1 MSESISFRKSV
12 VNLDD
17 LSKVTDTSF
26 NFFITSSATSSV
38 LTVDEFFSEYTR
50 LYFEIPIEGEIN
62 SHRYLVNRSSEL
74 LDVESEVDI
83 IQPLLDEIASLRNQL
98 LEANT
103 KIVELENSSNE

>member
-26 NFFITSSATSSV
+26 NFFTTSSVISSV

-74 LDVESEVDI
+74 LDVESEVDV
-83 IQPLLDEIASLRNQL
+83 IQPLLDEIANLRNQL